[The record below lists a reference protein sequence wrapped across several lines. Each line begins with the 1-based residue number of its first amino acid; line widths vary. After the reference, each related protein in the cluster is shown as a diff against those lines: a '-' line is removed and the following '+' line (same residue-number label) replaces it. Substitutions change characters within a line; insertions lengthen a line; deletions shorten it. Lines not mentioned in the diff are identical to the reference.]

1 MADSQEHTYIIIM
14 AGGAGTRFWP
24 ASTEEKPKQ
33 FLDILGL
40 GRSLLQMTYDRF
52 LQLVPKERIFIVTN
66 EKYEALVQDHL
77 PELHSSQII
86 CEPSRNNTAPCI
98 AYATL
103 KITALNAQANFVISP
118 SDHLILRENQFID
131 ALKTALQF
139 TGDQEAICTLGIH
152 PSRPDTGYGY
162 IQYASSEVSL
172 PPFPVASFKE
182 KPDLKT
188 AESYLREGNYVWNAG
203 IFIFSATTIQNA
215 YQRYAPEILDLLK
228 DIPYHSEEERV
239 QIREL
244 YPKTPN
250 ISVDYAIM
258 EQATNVF
265 TIPVDI
271 GWSDLGTWASLYAEL
286 EKDSHA
292 NAVHNNGILTQD
304 CSGNLIRIREG
315 KQAILRGLTDFVII
329 DEENALLIYPLGA
342 EQEIK
347 AASKLLKVQTEGS
360 PKD

>member
-52 LQLVPKERIFIVTN
+52 LQLVPVERIFIVTN
-66 EKYEALVQDHL
+66 EKYEGLVRDHL

-103 KITALNAQANFVISP
+103 KITALNPQANFVISP

-131 ALKTALQF
+131 ALKKALHF
-139 TGDQEAICTLGIH
+139 TGDKEAICTLGIH

-162 IQYASSEVSL
+162 IQYESSDGNM
-172 PPFPVASFKE
+172 PPYPVASFKE
-182 KPDLKT
+182 KPDLET
-188 AESYLREGNYVWNAG
+188 AESYIKAGNYVWNAG
-203 IFIFSATTIQNA
+203 IFIFSATTIQSA
-215 YQRYAPEILDLLK
+215 FQRYAPEILNLLK
-228 DIPYHSEEERV
+228 DIPYHASDEMK
-239 QIREL
+239 QIREW
-244 YPKTPN
+244 YPQTPN

-258 EQATNVF
+258 ERADNVY

-286 EKDSHA
+286 EKDTHA
-292 NAVHNNGILTQD
+292 NAVRKNGILTQD
-304 CSGNLIRIREG
+304 CEGNLIRTREG
-315 KQAILRGLTDFVII
+315 KQAIIRGLSNFVVI
-329 DEENALLIYPLGA
+329 DEENALLIYPMAA

-347 AASKLLKVQTEGS
+347 AASTSLKTQQDAI
-360 PKD
+360 PKH

>member
-1 MADSQEHTYIIIM
+1 MANSQEHTYIIIM

-52 LQLVPKERIFIVTN
+52 LLLVPKERIFIVTN
-66 EKYEALVQDHL
+66 EKYETLVQHHL
-77 PELHSSQII
+77 PDLPSSQII

-103 KITALNAQANFVISP
+103 KIMALNPQANFVISP

-131 ALKTALQF
+131 ALKKALQF
-139 TGDQEAICTLGIH
+139 TGDKEAICTLGIH

-162 IQYASSEVSL
+162 IQYAAPEDEL
-172 PPFPVASFKE
+172 PPFTVTSFKE
-182 KPDLKT
+182 KPNLKT

-203 IFIFSATTIQNA
+203 IFIFSATTILQA
-215 YQRYAPEILDLLK
+215 FQRYAPEILNLLR
-228 DIPYHSEEERV
+228 DISYHTADEKT
-239 QIREL
+239 QIHNL
-244 YPKTPN
+244 YPQTPN

-258 EQATNVF
+258 EQANNVY

-292 NAVHNNGILTQD
+292 NAVRNRGILTQE
-304 CSGNLIRIREG
+304 CSGNLIRIQEG
-315 KQAILRGLTDFVII
+315 KQAIIRGLTDFVII
-329 DEENALLIYPLGA
+329 DEENALLIYPLAA

-347 AASKLLKVQTEGS
+347 AASRILTDRTDNAQ
-360 PKD
+360 KD